1 MAATTLARLGILH
14 FLFFLAFMAECA
26 GVLERNELIERYFR
40 TELGYNE
47 ILIVLGLLLGIT
59 LSIRQLK
66 RILRPRGLGRRTL
79 IGAIHDRLVGLL
91 NKSYVAA
98 AVPSYTGR

>member
-47 ILIVLGLLLGIT
+47 ILIVLVLLHGIT
-59 LSIRQLK
+59 LSIRQLTG
-66 RILRPRGLGRRTL
+66 ILRSRGLGRRT
-79 IGAIHDRLVGLL
+79 GL
-91 NKSYVAA
+91 S
-98 AVPSYTGR
+98 GF